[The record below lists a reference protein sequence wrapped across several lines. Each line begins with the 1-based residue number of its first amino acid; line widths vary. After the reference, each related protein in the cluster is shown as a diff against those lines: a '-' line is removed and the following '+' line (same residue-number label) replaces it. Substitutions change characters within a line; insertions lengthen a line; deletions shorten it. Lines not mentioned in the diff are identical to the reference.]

1 MSTAYCLSIC
11 HGKACEY
18 ENFEF
23 FDENDKKN
31 LAFPFFNSNWINEN
45 VLAMQRP
52 SESLIKQIDLLKRF
66 KDCGIGAIFNL
77 QEPGEH
83 AYCGDGII
91 EKNGFSYDPRAF
103 INNQITRKDMSTPDC
118 EKMLNIVQIMD
129 DEICKNKKK
138 VAVHCH
144 AGLGNLCVIF
154 GLFQQN
160 QRRCSNS
167 TSSCKE
173 VLMLAIKNRPKALL
187 TNKQCEFIQE
197 FQTFLGQLRLTFP
210 IGTQKIEYSDFLK
223 RQKMILRGKEA
234 IKYKSIP
241 KFLELFV
248 NRIFKETDLGFKNI
262 DDFLVHSKGIDI
274 SDERSLLNNQDFK
287 FIEIAK
293 PIKLFTIIDSWLR
306 SLD

>member
-1 MSTAYCLSIC
+1 
-11 HGKACEY
+11 
-18 ENFEF
+18 
-23 FDENDKKN
+23 
-31 LAFPFFNSNWINEN
+31 
-45 VLAMQRP
+45 
-52 SESLIKQIDLLKRF
+52 
-66 KDCGIGAIFNL
+66 
-77 QEPGEH
+77 
-83 AYCGDGII
+83 
-91 EKNGFSYDPRAF
+91 
-103 INNQITRKDMSTPDC
+103 
-118 EKMLNIVQIMD
+118 MLNIVQIMD

-144 AGLGNLCVIF
+144 AGLGRTGVAIASYLVYSNKINAGVAI
-154 GLFQQN
+154 QQV
-160 QRRCSNS
+160 RA
-167 TSSCKE
+167 K
-173 VLMLAIKNRPKALL
+173 RPKALL

-306 SLD
+306 SLDVNEDY